1 MKKIYTMLLG
11 LLFFATTNAQITR
24 VNEDFDV
31 SLTPTGWTNSLNTG
45 TLISRFATVQ
55 SYGRTGTAAAVRA
68 NFFNVGGGAVARL
81 ETPVFAPT
89 VAGDTLRFD
98 VAHAAYPAAT
108 DSLVIYTFNGISFSR
123 LIGWG
128 SSQTINTTTGVTT
141 ANSQTGGF
149 TPTSGQWTTKALS
162 LPVGTTQVRFEFI
175 SGYGNHMYV
184 DRVIVDSFYI
194 AGMTYTSSTT
204 TQSNTASVF
213 RGTSNTEIIG
223 ITVNM
228 SGTTSPLSATS
239 FTLNTGATTNATNSI
254 DSAKIF
260 YTGSSNTFATTNRF
274 GQIGAPNGSFN
285 ITGSQTLNDGANFF
299 WLVYDVK
306 PTATVSNILDA
317 ECNSITIDGVPR
329 TPTVQNP
336 AGSRTIL
343 GATEVEV
350 TSTAGLGNATYATL
364 KAAFDAINLGTHQG
378 AINIRLNSSVT
389 ETATCVLD
397 SSGNA
402 TGSNYTSI
410 LIRPADTATVVKRV
424 STSAALT
431 LMVLNGADNVT
442 FDGRPGG
449 VGTAQLLEISH
460 TVSAATNFT
469 CRFDMGATN
478 NIFRFCRFLNASA
491 ASTAHNI
498 WLTNAAV
505 GSTANSNNTF
515 LNNFIQGGRNGIVF
529 DAVNGNAPITNILI
543 RNNQFV
549 NIGFAG
555 VSNLNNLG
563 QVVIDSN
570 SFFHEVAFTATGQS
584 RAISLGGLPATVSVN
599 ATITKNRIFGLKST
613 NTAIFGIIITPPA
626 TATSSLYNI
635 NNNSIAFLDAN
646 NAVNG
651 GAIGGVNGITVT
663 GTGSGEFN
671 IFQNTVRIGGT
682 AVGGTA
688 ATLTTRSVGV
698 GKFNSGTANIFRM
711 RNNIITN
718 TRTGGASTQNGH
730 MAVWI
735 NTTTAGTHDIDRNT
749 YQGTAFVAG
758 WGGTVFVTVTGGY
771 QTAAAPNEANTNQK
785 TPTYLSTTEP
795 YLTGASNGD
804 ADLSTALI
812 ATVPTDI
819 DNNSRSATCYKGAW
833 ESTTPFIT
841 NDLAATIVYTYGRIP
856 VGTDESIRVR
866 IKNNAIIAAVNQTIT
881 VNITGVNVATLT
893 LLVPNISALADTI
906 ISMPVFSP
914 NFLGIDTIRAIMPSG
929 DQNTANDTAVW
940 IRENTLN
947 ALSYANITTG
957 QTGNVG
963 NNGFGEL
970 AAKFYTPFAN
980 AVTQVNV
987 NFTNVNFVAPRD
999 FQVVIYADSGANF
1012 GPKVAPIWESA
1023 PLQTLNGIFNLS
1035 VPAVAVNG
1043 NFFVGVRQ
1051 TTANN
1056 IGFAF
1061 QNETPIRPSTMY
1073 FRQSPTS
1080 LAAALIAAWVD
1091 FAPNNGFR
1099 FMIEPRL
1106 QINDDLGV
1114 TALVTP
1120 AVGCLSAGTQ
1130 NVEVAVTNL
1139 GLLNQ
1144 NFATDSLVIQ
1154 GTITS
1159 PTNVVTNLGPVS
1171 IKTGTL
1177 ASGATSNFIL
1187 ASNFNFNQT
1196 GNYTVSAWT
1205 RFIPDNNKVNDSL
1218 LNEVRTVSVA
1228 AAAPLTQTFNAALT
1242 TPAGWSLD
1250 RFVVNAAAGNGA
1262 TNGLRVNINGLS
1274 GFAANASVQSPRI
1287 SNINANSILRFDYRV
1302 LNNLGGT
1309 AATFNGPTDSIK
1321 IQVST
1326 NCGISFTTIA
1336 TINASNHIPSVNH
1349 VSYATSLAAF
1359 NGNDVVVRVLC
1370 DWLNTTND
1378 VIVDVDN
1385 IRFIDGAN
1393 DMGAIS
1399 SSAPCRSVIV
1409 GSAAIAPQFTV
1420 RNYGSSAQT
1429 NVPVNVSITGPVS
1442 YTGTAT
1448 IASIA
1453 STANT
1458 SVTLNTTFNPTTA
1471 GVYTL
1476 KAWTSLT
1483 GDGDASNDTFTT
1495 TFNVTDLSLGVASVN
1510 ALNFGGTSSL
1520 RVAETP
1526 ALNPVNQITLE
1537 AWLNKVTTGAERS
1550 IIAKDSAFGFIQY
1563 ELALTQGDSLKFTVN
1578 TSTGFY
1584 QVFSSILV
1592 PNGFTH
1598 VAATFSPNN
1607 IRLYING
1614 RVVRDEAIPTS
1625 TILPFNTNV
1634 FIGNNNQSAKPL
1646 LGQLDE
1652 VRIWNVE
1659 RSADQIRSNMHTRLA
1674 NASSANLVA
1683 YYRFDEGTGNTFATD
1698 ASGNCHTGLF
1708 GTAAPTWVAANYPLG
1723 APTVASQIVPID
1735 GTYGFTG
1742 TNLSLVYNGFVGT
1755 DSVYVHRFASPQL
1768 GVSPITN
1775 PGGVTTLHPAYWLA
1789 YRYGTG
1795 TSVSTNFSFTFP
1807 SGNLNS
1813 GVSAADLKLYNR
1825 ANTSVNAWSIAN
1837 ATAASVNFA
1846 TQNVTFAQTQA
1857 IFGGQFMVGANNNP
1871 LPVVMLSF
1879 TGNANRS
1886 DAILRWAT
1894 ASEYNSRGFALERS
1908 TDGKNFRQVTFVTS
1922 AGNSNR
1928 TNNYSYADKEVFVQN
1943 KVVYYRLKQVDL
1955 DGEFTYSNVVT
1966 INSSNRT
1973 AAQVII
1979 YPNPVRDALSV
1990 EVESTTDAM
1999 AQLVITDVTGK
2010 LVKRLDMRL
2019 TEGFNKFNF
2028 TDLADL
2034 TNGVY
2039 VVNINSNG
2047 VVLYNTKLVKA
2058 E

>member
-1 MKKIYTMLLG
+1 MRKIYTMLLS
-11 LLFFATTNAQITR
+11 LLLFATTNAQITR

-31 SLTPTGWTNSLNTG
+31 SLTPAGWTNSLNTG

-55 SYGRTGTAAAVRA
+55 SYGRTGTAASVRA
-68 NFFNVGGGAVARL
+68 NFYNVGAGAVARL

-98 VAHAAYPAAT
+98 VAHAAYTGST
-108 DSLVIYTFNGISFSR
+108 DSLVIYTFDGVNFNR

-128 SSQTINTTTGVTT
+128 SSQTVNTTTGITT
-141 ANSQTGGF
+141 ANAQGGTF

-162 LPVGTTQVRFEFI
+162 LPVGTTRVQFEFK
-175 SGYGNHMYV
+175 SGYGNQMYV

-239 FTLNTGATTNATNSI
+239 FTLNTGATTSATNSI

-260 YTGSSNTFATTNRF
+260 YTGNLNTFATTNRF
-274 GQIGAPNGSFN
+274 GQVGAPNGSFN

-306 PTATVSNILDA
+306 PTATVNNILDA
-317 ECNSITIDGVPR
+317 ECNSITIGGVPR
-329 TPTVQNP
+329 TPTVQSP

-350 TSTAGLGNATYATL
+350 ISTAGLGNATYATL

-397 SSGNA
+397 SSGNP

-449 VGTAQLLEISH
+449 VGTAQLLEFSH

-478 NIFRFCRFLNASA
+478 NIFRFCRSLNASA

-498 WLTNAAV
+498 WLTNAVV
-505 GSTANSNNTF
+505 GSTPNSNNTF

-529 DAVNGNAPITNILI
+529 DAINGNAPITNILI

-563 QVVIDSN
+563 QIVIDSN
-570 SFFHEVAFTATGQS
+570 SFFHEVAFTSTGQA

-599 ATITKNRIFGLKST
+599 ATITKNRIFGLKSS
-613 NTAIFGIIITPPA
+613 NTAIFGIILTPPA
-626 TATSSLYNI
+626 TATGSLYNI

-671 IFQNTVRIGGT
+671 IFQNTIRIGGA

-711 RNNIITN
+711 RNNIVTN

-749 YQGTAFVAG
+749 YQGTTFVAG
-758 WGGTVFVTVTGGY
+758 WGGTVFALVAGGY

-804 ADLSTALI
+804 ADLATTLI
-812 ATVPTDI
+812 ATVLTDI

-841 NDLAATIVYTYGRIP
+841 NDLAATIIYTYGRIP
-856 VGTDESIRVR
+856 VGTDENIRVR
-866 IKNNAIIAAVNQTIT
+866 IKNNAITPAVNQTIT
-881 VNITGVNVATLT
+881 VNITGANVATLT

-906 ISMPVFSP
+906 ITMPTFTP
-914 NFLGIDTIRAIMPSG
+914 GFLGIDTVRAVMPSG
-929 DQNTANDTAVW
+929 DQNPANDVVTW

-947 ALSYANITTG
+947 AISYTNITTG
-957 QTGNVG
+957 QTNNVG
-963 NNGFGEL
+963 NNGFGEIV
-970 AAKFYTPFAN
+970 AKFYTPFAN
-980 AVTQVNV
+980 AVNQVNV
-987 NFTNVNFVAPRD
+987 NFTNVNPVVPRP

-1012 GPKVAPIWESA
+1012 GPRVNPIWESTVQ
-1023 PLQTLNGIFNLS
+1023 QTLNGIFNLA

-1043 NFFVGVRQ
+1043 NFFIGVRQ
-1051 TTANN
+1051 TSSNN
-1056 IGFAF
+1056 IGFAY
-1061 QNETPIRPSTMY
+1061 QAETPIRPNTMY

-1080 LAAALIAAWVD
+1080 LAVALLAPWID

-1106 QINDDLGV
+1106 QINDDLGA
-1114 TALVTP
+1114 TELITP
-1120 AVGCLSAGTQ
+1120 AAGCLSTGNQ
-1130 NVEVAVTNL
+1130 NIAIEVTNL

-1154 GTITS
+1154 GTIIS
-1159 PTNVVTNLGPVS
+1159 PTNVVTNLGPVTIS
-1171 IKTGTL
+1171 SGTL
-1177 ASGATSNFIL
+1177 NSNATNNFTL
-1187 ASNFNFNQT
+1187 ANNFNFNQT
-1196 GNYTVSAWT
+1196 GNYTITAWT
-1205 RFIPDNNKVNDSL
+1205 RFGPDNNKVNDTL
-1218 LNEVRTVSVA
+1218 LNVVRTFTTST
-1228 AAAPLTQTFNAALT
+1228 AAPLTQNFNAGLAA
-1242 TPAGWSLD
+1242 PAGWTLD
-1250 RFVVNAAAGNGA
+1250 RFFVNAGSGVGA
-1262 TNGLRVNINGLS
+1262 TNGLRVNVNGLS
-1274 GFAANASVQSPRI
+1274 GFNANASVQTSRI
-1287 SNINANSILRFDYRV
+1287 SGINANSIVRFNYRV

-1309 AATFNGPTDSIK
+1309 AATFNNATDSIR

-1326 NCGISFTTIA
+1326 NCGISFTTVA
-1336 TINASNHIPSVNH
+1336 TISSANHTPSVNY
-1349 VSYATSLAAF
+1349 SSFGTSLAAF
-1359 NGNDVVVRVLC
+1359 NGSDVVVKILC

-1378 VIVDVDN
+1378 VIIDIDD

-1409 GSAAIAPQFTV
+1409 GSAAIAPEVTV

-1429 NVPVNVSITGPVS
+1429 NVPVNVSITGPVN

-1448 IASIA
+1448 LASIA
-1453 STANT
+1453 AASNA
-1458 SVTLNTTFNPTTA
+1458 SVTLTTSFNPTTA
-1471 GVYTL
+1471 GLYTL
-1476 KAWTSLT
+1476 RAWTSLS

-1495 TFNVTDLSLGVASVN
+1495 TFNVTNLSLGVASVN

-1520 RVAETP
+1520 RVAETA
-1526 ALNPVNQITLE
+1526 ALNPINQFTLE
-1537 AWLNKVTTGAERS
+1537 AWLNRVTTGSERS
-1550 IIAKDSAFGFIQY
+1550 IIAKDSAFGFVQY
-1563 ELALTQGDSLKFTVN
+1563 ELGLSQGDSLRFTVN

-1584 QVFSSILV
+1584 DVFSTIPV
-1592 PNGFTH
+1592 PNGFAH
-1598 VAATFSPNN
+1598 VAATFNSTS
-1607 IRLYING
+1607 IKLYING
-1614 RVVRDEAIPTS
+1614 RVVRDFPIPAS
-1625 TILPFNTNV
+1625 VVLPFNTNV
-1634 FIGNNNQSAKPL
+1634 FIGNNNQSARPL

-1652 VRIWNVE
+1652 VKVWNVE
-1659 RSADQIRSNMHTRLA
+1659 RTSDQIRSNMHTRLA
-1674 NASSANLVA
+1674 NAVSANLVA

-1723 APTVASQIVPID
+1723 TPVVANQTVAID
-1735 GTYGFTG
+1735 GTYSFAG

-1755 DSVYVHRFASPQL
+1755 DSVYVHRFAAPQL

-1775 PGGVTTLHPAYWLA
+1775 PGGVTTVHPAYWLA
-1789 YRYGTG
+1789 YRYGSG
-1795 TSVSTNFSFTFP
+1795 TSSSTNFSFTFP

-1813 GVSAADLKLYNR
+1813 GVVVADLRLFNR
-1825 ANTSVNAWSIAN
+1825 ANTSLNAWSIVN
-1837 ATAASVNFA
+1837 ATASTVDFA

-1871 LPVVMLSF
+1871 LPVVMLNF
-1879 TGNANRS
+1879 TGSASRA

-1908 TDGKNFRQVTFVTS
+1908 VDGVNFTEVTFVRG

-1928 TNNYSYADKEVFVQN
+1928 TNNYSYADKDVFTQN
-1943 KVVYYRLKQVDL
+1943 RTLHYRLKQVDMS
-1955 DGEFTYSNVVT
+1955 GRFTYSNVVT
-1966 INSSNRT
+1966 VNTGNRT
-1973 AAQVII
+1973 TNEVVI
-1979 YPNPVRDALSV
+1979 YPNPVRDELFV
-1990 EVESTTDAM
+1990 EVESNVEANT
-1999 AQLVITDVTGK
+1999 QLVITDITGK
-2010 LVKRLDMRL
+2010 VVKQLDLHLM
-2019 TEGFNKFNF
+2019 EGFNKFNI
-2028 TDLADL
+2028 AEVAAL

-2039 VVNINSNG
+2039 MVNISLNG
-2047 VVLYNTKLVKA
+2047 TVLYHTKLVKS